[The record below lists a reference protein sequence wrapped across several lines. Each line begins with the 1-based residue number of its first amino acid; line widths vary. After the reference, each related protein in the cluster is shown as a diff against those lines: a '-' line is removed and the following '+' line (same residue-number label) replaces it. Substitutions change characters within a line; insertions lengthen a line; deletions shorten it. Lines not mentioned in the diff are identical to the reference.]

1 MIDCITWRGGGV
13 CTKQSLDECTFQPN
27 LQTKGHKG
35 PQRASTAGS
44 GSDDSS
50 VGDGEEEW
58 ATITPCVMLGVVS
71 QCVVVCFVP
80 PASGEA
86 KGDDEHRP
94 RQAAGSGRGARRE
107 PPGYRKTI
115 QRMQAA
121 RKQRAEQRAAE
132 ERVAAGFVSRK
143 ALVRNEL
150 GNTKVRQPGLGLC
163 LVCRSAV
170 C

>member
-1 MIDCITWRGGGV
+1 M

-80 PASGEA
+80 PRFRRG
-86 KGDDEHRP
+86 
-94 RQAAGSGRGARRE
+94 QGR
-107 PPGYRKTI
+107 
-115 QRMQAA
+115 
-121 RKQRAEQRAAE
+121 
-132 ERVAAGFVSRK
+132 
-143 ALVRNEL
+143 
-150 GNTKVRQPGLGLC
+150 
-163 LVCRSAV
+163 
-170 C
+170 